1 MAAKKLKALVE
12 IGTSLGYTGDEL
24 KQFISEERMRM
35 DREKEG
41 KEEKEREFELEKNE
55 TGTSRKRKADGKR

>member
-1 MAAKKLKALVE
+1 MAAKELKALVD

-35 DREKEG
+35 DREKEEKREVSEGREG
-41 KEEKEREFELEKNE
+41 K
-55 TGTSRKRKADGKR
+55 S

>member
-1 MAAKKLKALVE
+1 MAAKELKALIE

-35 DREKEG
+35 DREKE
-41 KEEKEREFELEKNE
+41 EKEKLVKEKKHREFEKNE
-55 TGTSRKRKADGKR
+55 TGTN